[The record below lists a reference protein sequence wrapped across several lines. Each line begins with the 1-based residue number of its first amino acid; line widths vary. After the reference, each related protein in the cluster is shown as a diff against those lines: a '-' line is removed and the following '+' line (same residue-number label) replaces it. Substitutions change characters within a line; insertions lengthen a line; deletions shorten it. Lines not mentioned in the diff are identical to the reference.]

1 MNNPAVAVVTH
12 VLHNKCDFPSVNGM
26 EDLLVLSIG
35 NRAQAKRM
43 NNAVVD
49 IALDGVFETTDQML
63 GNAFCWNRTDY
74 VRIQDEEILHAVH
87 RWEIVLLVEDVRDGS
102 CCQIVH
108 HQAIVDGGEVEG
120 SEEARGRRRCEVR
133 SSQQ

>member
-1 MNNPAVAVVTH
+1 MKLDLINCIDLSELNATSY
-12 VLHNKCDFPSVNGM
+12 SVFD
-26 EDLLVLSIG
+26 E
-35 NRAQAKRM
+35 
-43 NNAVVD
+43 
-49 IALDGVFETTDQML
+49 
-63 GNAFCWNRTDY
+63 
-74 VRIQDEEILHAVH
+74 QDEEILHAVH